1 MALRQR
7 LYPQREHV
15 LPFLM
20 LAYPACWLL
29 LGRLC
34 PLPTGART
42 DCFTLAPGRYVGYI
56 FAALVGSY
64 LLSVVLVATLAG
76 RADVLGRPFTARP
89 STRAL
94 VLTAVLTA
102 AFWSVRVLS
111 AFDVPPAY
119 VNLLLVPLGL
129 PVMVIWVGMIAVG
142 NAVGEPSME
151 VQHIVIAIA
160 FVLNGAWIVLVSMG
174 VDGFIKRQLE
184 RSGTDSRSA

>member
-1 MALRQR
+1 MALHQR

-42 DCFTLAPGRYVGYI
+42 ECFTLFPGRYAGY
-56 FAALVGSY
+56 FLAALVGSY
-64 LLSVVLVATLAG
+64 LLAIVLVATHSG
-76 RADVLGRPFTARP
+76 RADGLGRLVSVRP
-89 STRAL
+89 SMRAL
-94 VLTAVLTA
+94 ILTGVLTTV
-102 AFWSVRVLS
+102 FWSVRALSGVLI
-111 AFDVPPAY
+111 PPGY
-119 VNLLLVPLGL
+119 VELLLVPLWA
-129 PVMVIWVGMIAVG
+129 PVALIWVGMIAVG
-142 NAVGEPSME
+142 NAIGEPSMT
-151 VQHIVIAIA
+151 VQHIVITIA
-160 FVLNGAWIVLVSMG
+160 FALNGAWIVLASMG